1 MAHTRATRLA
11 LLPTLLEQRILVLDG
26 AMGTMVQTYGLQGDA
41 LKVRVQAPPVE
52 GAANQAVVELVAEA
66 LGVKRGAVSLVAGE
80 TGRRKVVAVAGI
92 TAAEAARRL
101 RLEPPGGPG

>member
-1 MAHTRATRLA
+1 MTHPITQAKDGIRIALQVQPRASRS
-11 LLPTLLEQRILVLDG
+11 EVL
-26 AMGTMVQTYGLQGDA
+26 GLQGDA

-66 LGVKRGAVSLVAGE
+66 LGVRRGAVSLVAGE

>member
-1 MAHTRATRLA
+1 MPHPITQAKDGIRIALQVQPRASKS
-11 LLPTLLEQRILVLDG
+11 EVL
-26 AMGTMVQTYGLQGDA
+26 GLQGDA

-52 GAANQAVVELVAEA
+52 GAANQAVVELVAET

-80 TGRRKVVAVAGI
+80 SGRRKVVAVAGI
-92 TAAEAARRL
+92 TPAEAARRL